1 MIEKLIE
8 SLETL
13 GIKGEVTT
21 KKRDRWTLDV
31 YVNGEW
37 VGLWDIEKNTFVE

>member
-1 MIEKLIE
+1 MIEKLNE
-8 SLETL
+8 ALDKL
-13 GIKGEVTT
+13 GIKGEITT

-37 VGLWDIEKNTFVE
+37 FGLWDIEKNNFVE